1 MYRFFFSSRHRLGKP
16 LLPVNSKMSWK
27 RQVFANYHIIFYII
41 INIGK
46 NITFYYINTN
56 EIPAELSRKNFRYL
70 HMWKY
75 HRCHGFTINRAF
87 HTKSYLSQMVL
98 YFVSRVFVFVSRV
111 EKNIS
116 RVSAANEWNIFQ
128 HSKRNFVSPRG
139 HVISSINGKNLSV

>member
-1 MYRFFFSSRHRLGKP
+1 MFKTCFPSISSSSIECIVVFFSSRHRLRKP

-56 EIPAELSRKNFRYL
+56 EIPGELSHKSFRYL

-75 HRCHGFTINRAF
+75 HRCHGFIINRAF
-87 HTKSYLSQMVL
+87 HTKKLLKSNG
-98 YFVSRVFVFVSRV
+98 FVFHWCLCKNRTLHGRLEIRNFSSRVK
-111 EKNIS
+111 KNIS
-116 RVSAANEWNIFQ
+116 RVSA
-128 HSKRNFVSPRG
+128 V
-139 HVISSINGKNLSV
+139 